1 MTGRAGSSMK
11 QGVTVRAVLFDAGDT
26 LFRVRGSVG
35 EVYAT
40 VAIRHGVDMAAADIE
55 PRFRAAFRH
64 MPPLGFPGAAEADLP
79 QLEYQWWHAV
89 VRATFEGVR
98 FADFEAFFQDLYAQF
113 ACADVWGVFPDVRP
127 ALAALRDR
135 GLHLAIVSNF
145 DGRLAT
151 ICGALGLA
159 AAFDAIVMSGR
170 AGCAKPDPRIFRVA
184 LERLGVD
191 GSAALH
197 VGDSEHE
204 DVDGARAAGI
214 AALWLRRDA
223 GSATVV
229 PSISD
234 LRELTVRLGEGAH
247 SGWS

>member
-40 VAIRHGVDMAAADIE
+40 VAMRHGVDMAAADIE

-113 ACADVWGVFPDVRP
+113 ACADVWEVFPDVRP

-135 GLHLAIVSNF
+135 GLPLAIVSNF

-151 ICGALGLA
+151 ICRALGLA

-197 VGDSEHE
+197 VGDSARE

-214 AALWLRRDA
+214 AALWLRRDGAAVA
-223 GSATVV
+223 GTPCIA
-229 PSISD
+229 D
-234 LRELTVRLGEGAH
+234 LRTLPAWIEGGAGRLRT
-247 SGWS
+247 